1 MPADMNDYFKKKRPT
16 RESKSEDS
24 IPIPSFGG
32 KGDGKKSFPIW
43 FFVVVGV
50 LLFFVLLKP
59 FTIINSGEVGIKVTT
74 GKFNEKPLEPGL
86 HFYIPVFEKIIP
98 VNTRVRMITYSNNQK
113 QVISEGYLRYE
124 GGLRRNPAIRVMDSR
139 GLYVDIDLA
148 VQYHLRPESAPK
160 TIATWGTAW
169 EDKII
174 NTKVREIVRDVIGK
188 YPAEVLPQK
197 RQEIAKEIQDKL
209 KAKVNAIPDQP
220 VVLDS
225 VELRNIALPQ
235 KIQTKIEELQAE
247 KQNVMIA
254 EQQKERAK
262 REAERKAE
270 VARGEAEKKRIE
282 AQGHADKIRIEAE
295 AEAKAN
301 KLISDSLSQ
310 NLLELKQIQTQKEFN
325 EALKVNRDAKIF
337 LTPGGAV
344 PNIWINTKEENIK
357 KRVSTIQTDSLNS
370 TTIGVE

>member
-1 MPADMNDYFKKKRPT
+1 
-16 RESKSEDS
+16 
-24 IPIPSFGG
+24 
-32 KGDGKKSFPIW
+32 
-43 FFVVVGV
+43 
-50 LLFFVLLKP
+50 
-59 FTIINSGEVGIKVTT
+59 
-74 GKFNEKPLEPGL
+74 
-86 HFYIPVFEKIIP
+86 
-98 VNTRVRMITYSNNQK
+98 
-113 QVISEGYLRYE
+113 
-124 GGLRRNPAIRVMDSR
+124 
-139 GLYVDIDLA
+139 
-148 VQYHLRPESAPK
+148 
-160 TIATWGTAW
+160 
-169 EDKII
+169 
-174 NTKVREIVRDVIGK
+174 VREIVRDVIGK

-270 VARGEAEKKRIE
+270 VARGEAQKKRIE

-295 AEAKAN
+295 AQAKAN
-301 KLISDSLSQ
+301 RLISDSLSE
-310 NLLELKQIQTQKEFN
+310 NLLRLKQIHTQREFN
-325 EALKVNRDAKIF
+325 EALRVNRDAKIF

-344 PNIWINTKEENIK
+344 PNIWVDTKSRSEKVI
-357 KRVSTIQTDSLNS
+357 S
-370 TTIGVE
+370 TTSVAPDTSNSVSE

>member
-1 MPADMNDYFKKKRPT
+1 MPADMNDYFKKKKP
-16 RESKSEDS
+16 SKDTKKDDN
-24 IPIPSFGG
+24 IKVKNFNNGDRKGG
-32 KGDGKKSFPIW
+32 SFPVL
-43 FFVVVGV
+43 FFIAVGV
-50 LLFFVLLKP
+50 LLFFLLSKP

-74 GKFNEKPLEPGL
+74 GKFNEEPLQPGL
-86 HFYIPVFEKIIP
+86 HFFVPIFEKIIP

-113 QVISEGYLRYE
+113 QMINDGYLRYE

-270 VARGEAEKKRIE
+270 VARGEAQKKRIE

-295 AEAKAN
+295 AQAKAN
-301 KLISDSLSQ
+301 KLISDSLSE
-310 NLLELKQIQTQKEFN
+310 NLLRLKQIHTQREFN
-325 EALKVNRDAKIF
+325 EALRVNRDAKIF

-344 PNIWINTKEENIK
+344 PNIWVDTKSRSEKVI
-357 KRVSTIQTDSLNS
+357 S
-370 TTIGVE
+370 TTSVAPDTSNSVSE

>member
-1 MPADMNDYFKKKRPT
+1 MPADMNDYFKKRKPQ
-16 RESKSEDS
+16 SEPPKDS
-24 IPIPSFGG
+24 GGGNINFENPFSGGSG
-32 KGDGKKSFPIW
+32 KGVSALIVI
-43 FFVVVGV
+43 VVIAVA
-50 LLFFVLLKP
+50 LILLKP

-86 HFYIPVFEKIIP
+86 HFYIPIFEKIIP

-113 QVISEGYLRYE
+113 QVISDGSLRYE

-148 VQYHLRPESAPK
+148 VQYHLRPEAAPR

-209 KAKVNAIPDQP
+209 KAKVDAIPGKP

-225 VELRNIALPQ
+225 VELRNIALPK

-270 VARGEAEKKRIE
+270 IARGEAQKKRIE

-295 AEAKAN
+295 AQAKAN
-301 KLISDSLSQ
+301 KLISDSLSE
-310 NLLELKQIQTQKEFN
+310 NLLQLKQIQTQKEFN
-325 EALKVNRDAKIF
+325 EALKVNSDAKIF

-344 PNIWINTKEENIK
+344 PNIWIDAKDK
-357 KRVSTIQTDSLNS
+357 QKA
-370 TTIGVE
+370 TIGNN

>member
-1 MPADMNDYFKKKRPT
+1 MPADMNDYFKKKKPSSS
-16 RESKSEDS
+16 ESPPPKSSNFGDS
-24 IPIPSFGG
+24 NS
-32 KGDGKKSFPIW
+32 KG
-43 FFVVVGV
+43 VGV
-50 LLFFVLLKP
+50 VIVIVAVLAILIFFKP

-74 GKFNEKPLEPGL
+74 GKFQEKPLHPGL
-86 HFYIPVFEKIIP
+86 HFYIPIIEKIIP
-98 VNTRVRMITYSNNQK
+98 VNTRVRMITYSNAQH
-113 QVISEGYLRYE
+113 QVSIDGSHQYE
-124 GGLRRNPAIRVMDSR
+124 GGLKRNPAITVMDSR
-139 GLYVDIDLA
+139 GLYVNIDLA

-197 RQEIAKEIQDKL
+197 RQDIAKEIKL
-209 KAKVNAIPDQP
+209 KLEEKVNAIPGKP

-225 VELRNIALPQ
+225 VELRNITLPR

-270 VARGEAEKKRIE
+270 IARGEAQKKRIE
-282 AQGHADKIRIEAE
+282 AQGAADKIRIEAD
-295 AEAKAN
+295 AQAKAN
-301 KLISDSLSQ
+301 KLISDSLSR
-310 NLLELKQIQTQKEFN
+310 NLLELKQIQAQREFN
-325 EALKVNRDAKIF
+325 QALRVNKNAQIF

-344 PNIWINTKEENIK
+344 PNIWVDSKSLK
-357 KRVSTIQTDSLNS
+357 KATSL
-370 TTIGVE
+370 EQ

>member
-1 MPADMNDYFKKKRPT
+1 L
-16 RESKSEDS
+16 E
-24 IPIPSFGG
+24 I
-32 KGDGKKSFPIW
+32 KGLHTGKSF
-43 FFVVVGV
+43 
-50 LLFFVLLKP
+50 
-59 FTIINSGEVGIKVTT
+59 
-74 GKFNEKPLEPGL
+74 NERGPLHPGL
-86 HFYIPVFEKIIP
+86 QFYIPVFEKIIP

-113 QVISEGYLRYE
+113 QVINDGYLRYE

-235 KIQTKIEELQAE
+235 KIQT
-247 KQNVMIA
+247 QNRRTSSRKTKCY
-254 EQQKERAK
+254 EFRRATKRESK
-262 REAERKAE
+262 REARK
-270 VARGEAEKKRIE
+270 K
-282 AQGHADKIRIEAE
+282 
-295 AEAKAN
+295 
-301 KLISDSLSQ
+301 S
-310 NLLELKQIQTQKEFN
+310 
-325 EALKVNRDAKIF
+325 
-337 LTPGGAV
+337 
-344 PNIWINTKEENIK
+344 
-357 KRVSTIQTDSLNS
+357 
-370 TTIGVE
+370 